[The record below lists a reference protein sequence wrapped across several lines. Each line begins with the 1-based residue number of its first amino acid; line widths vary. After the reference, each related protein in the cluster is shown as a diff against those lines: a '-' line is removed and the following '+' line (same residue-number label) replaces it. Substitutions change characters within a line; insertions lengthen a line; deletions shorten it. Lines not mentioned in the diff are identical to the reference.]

1 MHRMTKQTAIPQAVK
16 RAVAER
22 DSIDGCCCCVVCGSP
37 NAQPNAHIVR
47 RSHGGMGTERNIVSL
62 CSLCHRAFDEGEYIK
77 RLKPLGFTCRQ
88 DLEDYIVD
96 YIKGHYSDWTPESVT
111 YTKWR

>member
-22 DSIDGCCCCVVCGSP
+22 DSIDGCCCCVLCGSP

-47 RSHGGMGTERNIVSL
+47 RSQGGMGTERNIVSI
-62 CSLCHRAFDEGEYIK
+62 CPPCHRAFDEGENIG
-77 RLKPLGFTCRQ
+77 RLKAIGFTCQR
-88 DLEDYIVD
+88 DIEDYILN
-96 YIKGHYSDWTPESVT
+96 YIKSHYSDWTPESVT
-111 YTKWR
+111 YTKWG